1 MTGPRNMENPKD
13 KIMVPFRELIAAAGE
28 LAFEYAESDNDG
40 RRLARLALIEFLRN
54 TPNAVKLDSDLLAPT
69 TGHQTI
75 H

>member
-1 MTGPRNMENPKD
+1 MEYPKD
-13 KIMVPFRELIAAAGE
+13 KIADSFRELIAAAGE
-28 LAFEYAESDNDG
+28 LAFEYAENDNDG

-54 TPNAVKLDSDLLAPT
+54 TPNAVNLDRDLLAPT